1 MQHKAEIPYGAY
13 WSTPFARW
21 QGAFSNLHSIE
32 FAAHVTKAELACRKI
47 PADVIDHGVMGIS
60 VPQKHAFYGLPWLA
74 GMAGLDAVAGPT
86 IMQACATGAR
96 VLLTAAQ
103 EIDAGM
109 SEVSLIVTCD
119 RTSNGPHLYYPN
131 PRAPGG
137 TGAHEDWVMDN
148 FNCDPL
154 GGHAMVQTAE
164 NVAAKHQITT
174 SEQHDVVLRREA
186 QYRQALADDF
196 AFHKRF
202 MTLPFQVPD
211 PSFRKTV
218 ATLASDEGI
227 RLSSAEELAKLKP
240 VVEGGTVTYGGQTHP
255 ADANAGMIVATAE
268 RARELSRDPKIR
280 IQLRGFGSAR
290 AAPAY
295 MPEAPI
301 PAAQRALEQAG
312 LGIDAHG
319 RDQDAQSVRVERR
332 AVFAADRRRPRS
344 HEQLRLLAGLG
355 TSAGADGN
363 AGGHRTD
370 RGTGHSRRRLRPV
383 HRMRGRRFRDGRRHR
398 SQRRIEAAMD
408 LAHWI
413 ERSAAFTPDSL
424 AIRFA
429 GQDLDYAGFAGRV
442 RRSVD
447 RLAAL
452 GVQPGDRVAYLG
464 RNHPEMLALLFACA
478 RCSAIVVPLNWR
490 HATPEH
496 ARVLAD
502 CTPRAILV
510 DAAFTERATALRE
523 VRPGVVWTT
532 LGDVPAG
539 WTGWDDLAPI
549 AATGSAQRLSGSLED
564 PVLVCYTSG
573 STGTPKGVV
582 LTQSAL
588 FWNALNSAHMHDM
601 TSADRILTTLP
612 LFHVGGLNILTLPA
626 LHAGANVDLARAVRT
641 AGGHRGDRARAHHAD
656 RAGSRPAHGDDG
668 ASALAASRSV
678 QPAHDHDRLDD
689 RIAIFRAQRERLRTA
704 PGAGLRLD

>member
-21 QGAFSNLHSIE
+21 QGAFSNLHSVE
-32 FAAHVTKAELACRKI
+32 FAAHVTKAELARRKI

-109 SEVSLIVTCD
+109 SEVSLTVTCD

-186 QYRQALADDF
+186 QYRQALADDY

-312 LGIDAHG
+312 LGIVRMDAIKTHNPFALNDVLFSRQTG
-319 RDQDAQSVRVERR
+319 VALDRMNNYGCSLVWGHPQAPMGTR
-332 AVFAADRRRPRS
+332 AVIELIEELVIRGGGYGLFTGCAAGD
-344 HEQLRLLAGLG
+344 
-355 TSAGADGN
+355 SAMA
-363 AGGHRTD
+363 
-370 RGTGHSRRRLRPV
+370 V
-383 HRMRGRRFRDGRRHR
+383 V
-398 SQRRIEAAMD
+398 IEVSD
-408 LAHWI
+408 
-413 ERSAAFTPDSL
+413 E
-424 AIRFA
+424 
-429 GQDLDYAGFAGRV
+429 
-442 RRSVD
+442 
-447 RLAAL
+447 
-452 GVQPGDRVAYLG
+452 
-464 RNHPEMLALLFACA
+464 
-478 RCSAIVVPLNWR
+478 
-490 HATPEH
+490 
-496 ARVLAD
+496 
-502 CTPRAILV
+502 
-510 DAAFTERATALRE
+510 
-523 VRPGVVWTT
+523 
-532 LGDVPAG
+532 
-539 WTGWDDLAPI
+539 
-549 AATGSAQRLSGSLED
+549 
-564 PVLVCYTSG
+564 
-573 STGTPKGVV
+573 
-582 LTQSAL
+582 
-588 FWNALNSAHMHDM
+588 
-601 TSADRILTTLP
+601 
-612 LFHVGGLNILTLPA
+612 
-626 LHAGANVDLARAVRT
+626 
-641 AGGHRGDRARAHHAD
+641 
-656 RAGSRPAHGDDG
+656 
-668 ASALAASRSV
+668 
-678 QPAHDHDRLDD
+678 
-689 RIAIFRAQRERLRTA
+689 
-704 PGAGLRLD
+704 